1 MCVLDKIER
10 DISSKN
16 RHNNGRN
23 KGQREKGSTSKME
36 KVDMEF
42 RFFICYDV
50 KQSK

>member
-16 RHNNGRN
+16 RHNNGGN

-42 RFFICYDV
+42 FFYTCYYI
-50 KQSK
+50 Q